1 MAEILHQ
8 KPSAFAAQA
17 SASAAR
23 QILEHKA
30 PEYKFSFTPFL
41 FNNFRMGISP
51 DRPTC
56 KAYLQGHCPLGTDCP
71 DKHATNPNN
80 SWNFNNL
87 VCKHWLR
94 GLCKKGETCE
104 FLHEFNLRKMPEC
117 NFFVKNGYCSNGGT
131 FILLSGTNRAQLTRL
146 DECLYLHVD
155 PAAKAGNC
163 PHYDKGFCP
172 LGPVCSK
179 KHIRKALCEFYL
191 AGFCPDGTKCKK
203 AHPRWPSDLPKPT
216 IRIERDPQEVAEE
229 QARIRENAERDTD
242 RDRGY
247 LEGRSK
253 QRWRG
258 GFNFRGRAG
267 GERGQRGRGH

>member
-1 MAEILHQ
+1 MAEILQQ

-17 SASAAR
+17 SASAAQ
-23 QILEHKA
+23 QILDHKA
-30 PEYKFSFTPFL
+30 PAYKFSFTPFL
-41 FNNFRMGISP
+41 FNNYRMGISP

-56 KAYLQGHCPLGTDCP
+56 KAYLQGHCPLGTNCP

-80 SWNFNNL
+80 SWNFNNM

-117 NFFVKNGYCSNGGT
+117 NFFVKNGYCSNG
-131 FILLSGTNRAQLTRL
+131 

-155 PAAKAGNC
+155 PASKMGNC

-172 LGPVCSK
+172 LGPRCSK

-191 AGFCPDGTKCKK
+191 AGFCPDGPKCKK

-216 IRIERDPQEVAEE
+216 IKVERDPEEVAEE
-229 QARIRENAERDTD
+229 QARIRENAEREAD
-242 RDRGY
+242 RERGFG
-247 LEGRSK
+247 EGRPR

-258 GFNFRGRAG
+258 GFSYRGRGGG